1 MRKSQMT
8 ACATAIAA
16 ALTLGASSA
25 AHAVVYNLNI
35 DNCTGGCTTGP
46 PPFATVTVVTD
57 AVTPANLDFT
67 VTLLGG
73 LQFQKSTGLTA
84 FVFGFSDKVATV
96 SNIVDNGPGVFTSSP
111 VSHMQDGFATFKQGI
126 LNSATGGTTLSFT
139 VANETIAN
147 LIGSTGAGQFSGS
160 LFSADVL
167 GQGTAGGTG
176 PIGGGVVAGVPEP
189 ATWGMMLLG
198 FVGLGFAFRQSRRK
212 VSFA

>member
-1 MRKSQMT
+1 MRKSHMT
-8 ACATAIAA
+8 VCATAIAA

-73 LQFQKSTGLTA
+73 LQFQTSTGLTA

-96 SNIVDNGPGVFTSSP
+96 SNIVDNGPGVFTS
-111 VSHMQDGFATFKQGI
+111 VSGPLMQDGFGTFKQGI
-126 LNSATGGTTLSFT
+126 SNSLTGGTTLSFT

-147 LIGSTGAGQFSGS
+147 LIGRFYDPNSGS
-160 LFSADVL
+160 VKHRCRAV
-167 GQGTAGGTG
+167 
-176 PIGGGVVAGVPEP
+176 
-189 ATWGMMLLG
+189 
-198 FVGLGFAFRQSRRK
+198 
-212 VSFA
+212 